1 MMYIDHVDSIHFIWS
16 SGHYCP
22 EGGFDN
28 AFYAAA
34 ANATG
39 PRQSRQRPM
48 VGRRCLLRQQQRS
61 PLAGRKALGS
71 GHNVQLRASHRLVAD
86 RGTVCLAGPGAAVL
100 LPRVPQLHQPRPAV
114 LVSCPL
120 PPSLYWLPPRSGFQA
135 AVTVLARPVES
146 IFAFGSA
153 VRSLMSL

>member
-1 MMYIDHVDSIHFIWS
+1 MMCVDHVDSIHFIWS

-48 VGRRCLLRQQQRS
+48 VGRRCFLRQPQRL
-61 PLAGRKALGS
+61 PLAGRKALGP

-86 RGTVCLAGPGAAVL
+86 RGTVCLAERGAAVL

-120 PPSLYWLPPRSGFQA
+120 SPSLYWLPPRSAFQA
-135 AVTVLARPVES
+135 AVTMLVMPLLL
-146 IFAFGSA
+146 FFQAFP
-153 VRSLMSL
+153 